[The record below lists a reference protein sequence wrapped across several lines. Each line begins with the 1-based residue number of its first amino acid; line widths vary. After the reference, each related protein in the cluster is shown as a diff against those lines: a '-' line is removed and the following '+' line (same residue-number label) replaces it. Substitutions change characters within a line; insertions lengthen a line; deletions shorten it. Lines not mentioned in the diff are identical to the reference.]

1 MDRVI
6 KPNTKY
12 RHFKGNDYLVL
23 YLARHSETM
32 EWYVVY
38 QALYGDH
45 GIFIRPLEM
54 FASKVDK
61 EKYPKVKQEYRFE
74 EINE

>member
-74 EINE
+74 EINA